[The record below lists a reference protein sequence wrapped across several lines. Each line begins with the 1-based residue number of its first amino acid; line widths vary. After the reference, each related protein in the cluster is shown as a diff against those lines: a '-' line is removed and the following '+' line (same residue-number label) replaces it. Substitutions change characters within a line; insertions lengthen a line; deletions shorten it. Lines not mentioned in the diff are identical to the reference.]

1 MLSDFQFAKQLSYPR
16 LRIKAMEKPEVV
28 LPLEKQFELL
38 KVKGEI
44 DKLNLEQAREYAYEL
59 AKTNLAQQAIYQE
72 LLKKNWGIF

>member
-1 MLSDFQFAKQLSYPR
+1 
-16 LRIKAMEKPEVV
+16 MEKPSEVV

-59 AKTNLAQQAIYQE
+59 ARATLVQQTIYQE
-72 LLKKNWGIF
+72 LIKQKWGIF